1 MTPMFSRSPRTLTAS
16 QQFLN
21 LRTNP
26 ISSGSGSLRAGQLT
40 WRCAVTPTPISRSYE
55 LRIDYRQGDT
65 PRAYIDAPNLV
76 ALAEGRR
83 LPHVYEQQPT
93 RLCLYLP
100 GTREWTPALRLDQ
113 TIVPWAT
120 LWLYFFEDW
129 LVSDEWKGGGK
140 HSEPD
145 PRATRRNR
153 GRRNNNEGT
162 TS

>member
-1 MTPMFSRSPRTLTAS
+1 MFKRPPRALTAA

-21 LRTNP
+21 LRSNP
-26 ISSGSGSLRAGQLT
+26 ISPGSGTLRAGHLT
-40 WRCAVTPTPISRSYE
+40 WCCAVTPTPISRSYD

-65 PRAYIDAPNLV
+65 PRAFIEAPNLV

-83 LPHVYEQQPT
+83 LPHVYEQRPT

-100 GTREWTPALRLDQ
+100 GTGEWTPALRLDQ

-129 LVSDEWKGGGK
+129 LVSGEWKGGGM
-140 HSEPD
+140 HPAPD
-145 PRATRRNR
+145 QRRARRNR
-153 GRRNNNEGT
+153 NASNDNQGMM
-162 TS
+162 S

>member
-1 MTPMFSRSPRTLTAS
+1 MFMRPPRALTAA

-21 LRTNP
+21 LRWNP
-26 ISSGSGSLRAGQLT
+26 ISPGSGTLRVGHLT
-40 WRCAVTPTPISRSYE
+40 WRCTVTPTPVSRSYD
-55 LRIDYRQGDT
+55 LRIDYRQGHT
-65 PRAYIDAPNLV
+65 PRACVEAPNLV

-100 GTREWTPALRLDQ
+100 GTGEWTPALRLDQ
-113 TIVPWAT
+113 TIVPWAV

-129 LVSDEWKGGGK
+129 LVSGEWKGGGK
-140 HSEPD
+140 HPHPNSNS
-145 PRATRRNR
+145 RNT
-153 GRRNNNEGT
+153 NEGT